1 MSTADNVWGALVG
14 QGRAVD
20 TLQRAVEAAQRM
32 PHGLV
37 PGADGNAMTHAWLF
51 TGPPGSGRSVAARAF
66 AAALL
71 CGSGGCGVCN
81 SCRTVA
87 SGANPDVV
95 ICRTEQKI
103 IPVDQVRELTSKA
116 AMSPMTGRWQV
127 IIIEDADRIEERSS
141 GALLK
146 SLEEPPPRTIWI
158 LCAPTAE
165 DMMAT
170 IRSRTREV
178 RLVTPSEADIVEL
191 LVHHYGAAP
200 DIAEEAARAAQGH
213 IGRAKALAS
222 DQAARD
228 ARQRI
233 VDLPGSWTSLAAC
246 LTTAADV
253 AASAQAQAEAQTA
266 ELDQQER
273 RELDQALGFST
284 KGAKPRNAATAIT
297 ALEDQQ
303 KARAKRL
310 QRDAI
315 DNVLTEL
322 STWYRDV
329 LCIQMGASENTLI
342 NGAISQRLR
351 EAAAAT
357 TAEQT
362 TGCLEAILTTRRA
375 LDTNVAP
382 LLALEALFADLMG
395 RGTAKP
401 L

>member
-1 MSTADNVWGALVG
+1 MSEQDSVWDALVG
-14 QGRAVD
+14 QERAVD
-20 TLQRAVEAAQRM
+20 TLRRATEAARHM
-32 PHGLV
+32 THGLV
-37 PGADGNAMTHAWLF
+37 PGAHGNAMTHAWLF

-71 CGSGGCGVCN
+71 CDDGGCGVCN
-81 SCRTVA
+81 SCRTVL
-87 SGANPDVV
+87 SGAHPDVIV
-95 ICRTEQKI
+95 CRTEQAI
-103 IPVDQVRELTSKA
+103 IPIDQLRELTGKA

-127 IIIEDADRIEERSS
+127 IIVEDADRIVERSS
-141 GALLK
+141 GAMLK

-165 DMMAT
+165 DVVAT

-178 RLVTPSEADIVEL
+178 RLVTPSDADTVEL
-191 LVHHYGAAP
+191 LVRHYGVAP
-200 DIAEEAARAAQGH
+200 DVAEVAARAAQGH
-213 IGRAKALAS
+213 IGRAKALAA

-233 VDLPGSWTSLAAC
+233 VELPGSWTSLTAC
-246 LTTAADV
+246 LTTAAEV
-253 AASAQAQAEAQTA
+253 AATAQAQADAQTA

-273 RELDQALGFST
+273 RDLEQALGFST
-284 KGAKPRNAATAIT
+284 KGAKPRNAAAAIA

-310 QRDAI
+310 QRDGI

-329 LCIQMGASENTLI
+329 LCVQMGASENSLI
-342 NGAISQRLR
+342 NRAISQRLC
-351 EAAAAT
+351 EAAAT
-357 TAEQT
+357 TETAQT
-362 TGCLEAILTTRRA
+362 TACLDAILSARRS

-382 LLALEALFADLMG
+382 LLALEALFVDLMT
-395 RGTAKP
+395 RGAAKP